1 MPHVQ
6 NQSQQGL
13 ILSKVSHT
21 GVQLAAHR
29 LHVAQD
35 GYECSLTQNP
45 YLKPFFSSSVFISVC
60 VCNVWSKTTLL
71 LFQCGPE
78 MPKVWMLLGGRY
90 ILASSRFSWLQ
101 VVPGLWLHHSNSCL
115 CLQCLLFSPCVFCLL
130 WRNLSLDLGHPWVIQ
145 DDSFSRS
152 LTSQHLQRPSFQK
165 STGD

>member
-60 VCNVWSKTTLL
+60 ICNV
-71 LFQCGPE
+71 
-78 MPKVWMLLGGRY
+78 
-90 ILASSRFSWLQ
+90 
-101 VVPGLWLHHSNSCL
+101 
-115 CLQCLLFSPCVFCLL
+115 
-130 WRNLSLDLGHPWVIQ
+130 
-145 DDSFSRS
+145 
-152 LTSQHLQRPSFQK
+152 
-165 STGD
+165 